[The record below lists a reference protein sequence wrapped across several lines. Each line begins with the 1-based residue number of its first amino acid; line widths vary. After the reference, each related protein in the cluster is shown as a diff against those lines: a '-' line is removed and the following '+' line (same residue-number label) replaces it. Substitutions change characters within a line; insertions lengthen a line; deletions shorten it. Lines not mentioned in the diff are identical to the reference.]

1 MNRLAQLKAPAMDDP
16 DCSARFVLNGVE
28 AIADPCGVLVLPE
41 LGMLVVSD
49 LHLEKGAAFA
59 RRGQLLPP
67 YDTLATLRILEAAI
81 DRHDPKIVV
90 SLGDNF
96 HDSVGS
102 ALLPSPFRDR
112 IAVMARG
119 REWIWINGNH
129 DPDGISDL
137 PGISADEIVFGG
149 LTFRHE
155 PSLIAGKGEISGHL
169 HPCATVR
176 RREKSVRRPCFAT
189 DGQRLLMPAFGVMT
203 GGLDLRHRAFT
214 GLFDRTELVAHL
226 LGRDR
231 VYSVRFANL
240 LG

>member
-1 MNRLAQLKAPAMDDP
+1 MNRLARLQDPVAVDP

-28 AIADPCGVLVLPE
+28 AIADPSGALVLPD
-41 LGMLVVSD
+41 LHMLVVSD

-67 YDTLATLRILEAAI
+67 YDTLATLRILDAVIA
-81 DRHDPKIVV
+81 RHDPRVV
-90 SLGDNF
+90 ISLGDNF
-96 HDSVGS
+96 HDPVGS
-102 ALLPSPFRDR
+102 ALMPDVFRQT
-112 IAVMARG
+112 IGAMAAG

-129 DPDGISDL
+129 DPNGTSNL
-137 PGISADEIVFGG
+137 PGISADELAYGG

-155 PSLIAGKGEISGHL
+155 PGLASVRGEVAGHL

-176 RREKSVRRPCFAT
+176 RREKSVRRPCFAS
-189 DGQRLLMPAFGVMT
+189 DGIRLMMPAFGVLT
-203 GGLDLRHRAFT
+203 GGLDLRHQAFT
-214 GLFDRTELVAHL
+214 GLFDRAALIAHL